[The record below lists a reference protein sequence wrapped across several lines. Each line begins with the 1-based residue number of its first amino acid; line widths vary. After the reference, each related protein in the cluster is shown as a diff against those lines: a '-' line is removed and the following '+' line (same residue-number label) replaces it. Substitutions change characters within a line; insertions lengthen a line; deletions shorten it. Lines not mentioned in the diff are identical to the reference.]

1 MKSLCPASLGIS
13 EFHEIFTWKL
23 GLKPVLTGSPFLGF
37 SKNRIFEVFCTEILS
52 TESLYIRLDDWRT
65 KCYPFSGVQNVIH
78 IRRTV
83 MQQIS
88 DYELELMKIIWANGG
103 TALYAEIVKALE
115 DKGTPWTKNT
125 IITLLSRLAN
135 KGFLKASKTG
145 FRNQYTA
152 VVSETV
158 YQEAQTKTLL
168 DKVYEG
174 NAKGLVSTLIQ
185 KDLLSSDDY
194 EDLRRHWKGGACDK

>member
-1 MKSLCPASLGIS
+1 
-13 EFHEIFTWKL
+13 
-23 GLKPVLTGSPFLGF
+23 
-37 SKNRIFEVFCTEILS
+37 
-52 TESLYIRLDDWRT
+52 
-65 KCYPFSGVQNVIH
+65 
-78 IRRTV
+78 

-145 FRNQYTA
+145 FRNQYIAT
-152 VVSETV
+152 VLETD
-158 YQEAQTKTLL
+158 YQELQTKTLL
-168 DKVYEG
+168 DKFYEG
-174 NAKGLVSTLIQ
+174 NVKGLVSTLIQ
-185 KDLLSSDDY
+185 KDWLSPDDY
-194 EDLRRHWKGGACDK
+194 EDLRKYWKGGERDK